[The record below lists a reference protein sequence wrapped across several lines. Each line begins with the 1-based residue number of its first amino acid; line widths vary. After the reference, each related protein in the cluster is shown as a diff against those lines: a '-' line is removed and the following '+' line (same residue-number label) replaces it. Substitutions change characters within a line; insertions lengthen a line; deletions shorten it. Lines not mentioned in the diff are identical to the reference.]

1 MTDIVISQ
9 LWIYPIKSL
18 RGISLQS
25 VQLEKRGFQYD
36 RRWMLIDS
44 EHHFI
49 TQRQYPKMALIE
61 VELSDFGLSV
71 HAPEM
76 PCLIIPYPDT
86 EITLYEEV
94 QVTCW
99 DDTLTAKHINTAI
112 DNWFSEAL
120 GVDCQLVYM
129 PDETL
134 RPVDPDFA
142 RQDDIASFSDGFP
155 NLLISEA
162 SLEDLN
168 RRINNNP
175 DVNPGA
181 PLSIKRFRPNMVIS
195 GSEPYAEDSMK
206 HFQVN
211 QIDFYA
217 VKPCSRCVITTLDPQ
232 TGKKSGTE
240 PLSTLYSYRKKSD
253 KKTQKVYFGQN
264 LLHKLSFVS
273 DNRLKIGDPLT
284 LLQLTAAIQFD

>member
-18 RGISLQS
+18 KGISLEN
-25 VQLEKRGFQYD
+25 VQLERRGFQYD
-36 RRWMLIDS
+36 RRWMLVDS
-44 EHHFI
+44 DNHFI

-71 HAPEM
+71 RAPDM
-76 PCLIIPYPDT
+76 PCLIIPYPDNGI
-86 EITLYEEV
+86 ELYDEM
-94 QVTCW
+94 QVSCW
-99 DDTLTAKHINTAI
+99 NDSLTAKHINTAI

-134 RPVDPDFA
+134 RPVDPKFS
-142 RQDDIASFSDGFP
+142 RKNDIASFSDGFP
-155 NLLISEA
+155 NLIISEA

-168 RRINNNP
+168 QRIKNNP
-175 DVNPGA
+175 DVKLDK
-181 PLSIKRFRPNMVIS
+181 PLSMKRFRPNIVIN
-195 GSEPYAEDSMK
+195 GCEAYAEDTMK
-206 HFQVN
+206 HFQIN

-217 VKPCSRCVITTLDPQ
+217 VKPCSRCVITTIDPQ

-240 PLSTLYSYRKKSD
+240 PIKTLYNYRKKAN
-253 KKTQKVYFGQN
+253 KAYFGQN
-264 LLHKLSFVS
+264 LIHKLSYIN
-273 DNRLKIGDPLT
+273 DNRLKIGDSLV
-284 LLQLTAAIQFD
+284 LLEVSSEIQFD